1 MIPAGLAG
9 LETQLTIWF
18 IAMIRPGAAL
28 LAAPLFGSASVPVQV
43 RIILSLAVGIPS
55 AAAAGIVMPTAGV
68 FSVPGLLLLVGE
80 VVLGLSLGFA
90 IQIGFAVALIAGE
103 AIGNAMGLGFASMQ
117 DPMSG
122 VSSTAIGQFLNMLGT
137 ALFLGIGG
145 HLALIEIV
153 VTSFRTLPPGASWLT
168 VAALRGLVEFGGL
181 MFAAGVSV
189 ALPVAFALIM
199 VQVVMGA
206 ITRSAPALNLFAVGI
221 PATVLAGIVLLAVAT
236 PVMAAAL
243 EHALSLGLDQAR
255 VLARL

>member
-1 MIPAGLAG
+1 MIPAGYAG
-9 LETQLTIWF
+9 LETQLTLWL

-28 LAAPLFGSASVPVQV
+28 LAAPLFGSAAVPVQV
-43 RIILSLAVGIPS
+43 RIILSLAVGLPS
-55 AAAAGIVMPTAGV
+55 AAAAGIVLPAGGIQ
-68 FSVPGLLLLVGE
+68 SLAGLTLIVGE

-103 AIGNAMGLGFASMQ
+103 AIGNAMGLGFAAMQ

-122 VSSTAIGQFLNMLGT
+122 VSSTAIGQFLNMLCT
-137 ALFLGIGG
+137 ALFLGLGG

-153 VTSFRTLPPGASWLT
+153 VTSFESMPPGQSWLSS
-168 VAALRGLVEFGGL
+168 AALRGLIDFGGL
-181 MFAAGVSV
+181 MFAAGVTV
-189 ALPVAFALIM
+189 ALPVAFALVM

-221 PATVLAGIVLLAVAT
+221 PATVLAGIVLLAAAT

-243 EHALSLGLDQAR
+243 EHVLTRAIDQAR
-255 VLARL
+255 VMARV